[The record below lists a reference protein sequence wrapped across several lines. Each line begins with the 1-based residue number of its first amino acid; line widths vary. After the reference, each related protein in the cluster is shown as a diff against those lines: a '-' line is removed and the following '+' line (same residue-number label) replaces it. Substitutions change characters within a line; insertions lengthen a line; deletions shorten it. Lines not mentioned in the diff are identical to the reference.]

1 MEQAKS
7 ADSRYSADF
16 FYHAH
21 GAKMLWLDL
30 IAPVKNDS
38 SCKLDC
44 FLAIKKQSEI
54 FEQLVDRESVPA
66 LNNEQL
72 RP

>member
-16 FYHAH
+16 FITRH

-30 IAPVKNDS
+30 IASVKNDS

>member
-1 MEQAKS
+1 MKLELMYEEITEQATKTITE
-7 ADSRYSADF
+7 
-16 FYHAH
+16 
-21 GAKMLWLDL
+21 MLWLNL

>member
-1 MEQAKS
+1 
-7 ADSRYSADF
+7 
-16 FYHAH
+16 
-21 GAKMLWLDL
+21 MLWLDL
-30 IAPVKNDS
+30 IAPVNNDS

-54 FEQLVDRESVPA
+54 FEQQVDRKSVPA

>member
-1 MEQAKS
+1 
-7 ADSRYSADF
+7 
-16 FYHAH
+16 
-21 GAKMLWLDL
+21 MLWLDL
-30 IAPVKNDS
+30 IAPVNNDS
-38 SCKLDC
+38 SCKLGC

-54 FEQLVDRESVPA
+54 FEQQVDRESVPA